1 MKYVKVLGF
10 ILFAFYSQ
18 VTVAMTRLEAQWTQ
32 DYQYELAF
40 SCEGQEEALCQGICQ
55 NEAECRVTENFCHNC
70 AGTDLYLR
78 SLFSEMGTTYRSTG
92 KQVSFEEFARFVK
105 SGNFITINSKS
116 IYNFVDSF
124 DSLNLRMRFQTL
136 CGFNDNY
143 PLVFLETDASR
154 FPGKVRYVVCQSGH
168 FEVFS
173 MSAGAQILP

>member
-1 MKYVKVLGF
+1 MKYTSFFYF
-10 ILFAFYSQ
+10 ILFALFSQ
-18 VTVAMTRLEAQWTQ
+18 AALAMTKLDAAWTQ

-40 SCEGQEEALCQGICQ
+40 SCERSDEALCQGICQ

-78 SLFSEMGTTYRSTG
+78 SLFSEMGTTYKSTG
-92 KQVSFEEFARFVK
+92 QQVSFEEFARFVK

-116 IYNFVDSF
+116 IYNFVDSY
-124 DSLNLRMRFQTL
+124 DSLGIRMRFQTL

-154 FPGKVRYVVCQSGH
+154 FPGKVRYVVCQSGN
-168 FEVFS
+168 FEIFS
-173 MSAGAQILP
+173 MISGAQVLP